1 MREAAAS
8 SRGSGPFV
16 REGRAAGCSEL
27 GEMGL
32 VNVDLCC
39 ERRHAADRF
48 AMDGMVALGP
58 CREVL
63 ADGRVALACC
73 EARKGMAGKGARE
86 ESRDRST

>member
-1 MREAAAS
+1 M
-8 SRGSGPFV
+8 
-16 REGRAAGCSEL
+16 

-32 VNVDLCC
+32 VNIDLCC

-48 AMDGMVALGP
+48 AIDRMVALGP

>member
-1 MREAAAS
+1 MREAAAAS
-8 SRGSGPFV
+8 TGSGPFV

-32 VNVDLCC
+32 VEVDLCC
-39 ERRHAADRF
+39 ERCHAADRF
-48 AMDGMVALGP
+48 AIDGMVTLGP

-63 ADGRVALACC
+63 ADGRVALVCC

-86 ESRDRST
+86 EPRAQPT